1 MGGNAEKVEKQEKEY
16 PFSAAKRKEAEPSSS
31 GKKTEAE
38 RHAANKRPKKN
49 VGADAEEGGG
59 GGDGKEGEKVAP
71 PPELTTM
78 FFGQMPYDTMAGGS
92 QLSVSRL
99 SLKHQ

>member
-1 MGGNAEKVEKQEKEY
+1 MGENAEKKEKQEKEN

-38 RHAANKRPKKN
+38 RHAANKKPKKN
-49 VGADAEEGGG
+49 KGADGEEG

-78 FFGQMPYDTMAGGS
+78 FFGQMPYDTKAGGS

-99 SLKHQ
+99 SLL